1 MSLYKQMLMSEEPIM
16 LDEHAELFRQG
27 ESWFVYLF
35 ALSDCSAFK
44 VGFSCNPLQRIY
56 SFSHRY
62 FERFDLDQSLLLR
75 VEACIEA
82 RAIEALIKSE
92 LAEFRMDSPPWV
104 PCEAGGRTEWFSAV
118 YFANAEERLRSFS
131 HDRAHLGS
139 ASDFIRSELVRL
151 SSSFEPWA
159 WRQAQRVCDAWSSA
173 TGVRAPIDAADPLRD
188 WLDAYRHFG
197 VLLFADDPAV
207 FQFVRNCASRLAS

>member
-1 MSLYKQMLMSEEPIM
+1 MLMSEEPIM

-62 FERFDLDQSLLLR
+62 FERFDLGQSLILQR
-75 VEACIEA
+75 NDCTDA
-82 RAIEALIKSE
+82 RAAEAALKAE
-92 LAEFRMDSPPWV
+92 LGEFRMDSPPWV

-118 YFANAEERLRSFS
+118 YFGNAEERLRAFLPG
-131 HDRAHLGS
+131 HDAAQLAS
-139 ASDFIRSELVRL
+139 MSDFIRRELVRL
-151 SSSFEPWA
+151 SSSFELWV
-159 WRQAQRVCDAWSSA
+159 WRQAQYVCDGWASA
-173 TGVRAPIDAADPLRD
+173 SRARAQIDAAGSLRD
-188 WLDAYRHFG
+188 WLDAYRYFD
-197 VLLFADDPAV
+197 VPLFVDDPAV
-207 FQFVRNCASRLAS
+207 LQFVRDCARRTSA